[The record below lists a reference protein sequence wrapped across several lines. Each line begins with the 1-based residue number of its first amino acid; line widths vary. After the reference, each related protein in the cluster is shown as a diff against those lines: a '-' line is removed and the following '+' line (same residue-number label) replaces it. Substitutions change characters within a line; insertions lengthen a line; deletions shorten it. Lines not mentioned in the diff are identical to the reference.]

1 MKRKIVEKLIN
12 GLFVLLSFS
21 FILSSTSCS
30 NLVDN
35 SNNKGKIAN
44 FVVSEAK
51 YPEMAKYPEE
61 EKYTDASGNFDDEGF
76 DKEYSA
82 WREDRKK
89 QKTTDVDYLEGVN
102 NFVSKSIE
110 PLLFSGEEN
119 ENIIYS
125 PLNLY
130 IAFSMLT
137 EITDGNSRS
146 QILDVLGE
154 TSIDAVR
161 EKANALWAVNYCND
175 GASFLTIA
183 NSLWLNKKVEFIS
196 STMEFLADNYK
207 TSSYIGEMGSEEFDK
222 AFQTWINEQ
231 TGGLLSDQVSTLKM
245 DPIDVMMLVSTVYFK
260 EKWDSEFSENLNSD
274 EVFYS
279 PDGET
284 ECEFMNQKM
293 SCNYYYSDNFSA
305 VSKDFVGRS
314 KMYFI
319 LPDEGILPK
328 ELLQDAKTKQFIV
341 KGGSSCESK
350 FLTVN
355 LSVPKFDVS
364 SDIDLVKSMKIMGI
378 EDVFDPDVSDFSP
391 MMNNSK
397 GAFLGRAKH
406 ASRVTIDEEG
416 CAAAS
421 YVVMT
426 MCGAAMPPEE
436 EIDFVLDRPFLFVIS
451 TAEDL
456 PLYIGVIYKVES

>member
-1 MKRKIVEKLIN
+1 MKKRIVEHLIN
-12 GLFVLLSFS
+12 SLFVLLFFS
-21 FILSSTSCS
+21 LALLFTSCS
-30 NLVDN
+30 NPV
-35 SNNKGKIAN
+35 NNPISTGKTAN

-51 YPEMAKYPEE
+51 YPEMAKYPNE
-61 EKYTDASGNFDDEGF
+61 EKYIDTNGVFDDEGF

-82 WREDRKK
+82 WAEDRKK
-89 QKTTDVDYLEGVN
+89 QRNTDVDYVTGVN
-102 NFVSKSIE
+102 DFVSKSIE
-110 PLLFSGEEN
+110 PLLSSGEEN

-130 IAFSMLT
+130 IAFSMLS

-146 QILDVLGE
+146 QILDALGE

-161 EKANALWAVNYCND
+161 EKANALWNVNYCND

-183 NSLWLNKKVEFIS
+183 NSLWLNKKVEFIP

-222 AFQTWINEQ
+222 ALQTWLNEQ
-231 TGGLLSDQVSTLKM
+231 TGDLLSDQVSTLKM
-245 DPIDVMMLVSTVYFK
+245 DPIDVMTLVSTVYFK
-260 EKWDSEFSENLNSD
+260 EKWHSEFSESNNSD
-274 EVFYS
+274 GVFYS
-279 PDGET
+279 PNGKT
-284 ECEFMNQKM
+284 ECEFMNQTM

-305 VSKDFVGRS
+305 VSKEFVGRS
-314 KMYFI
+314 KMHFI
-319 LPDEGILPK
+319 LPDEGILPN
-328 ELLQDAKTKQFIV
+328 ELLQDEQIKQFV
-341 KGGSSCESK
+341 LDGGSSCKSK

-355 LSVPKFDVS
+355 LSIPKFDVS
-364 SDIDLVKSMKIMGI
+364 SDIDLVKSMKSLGI

-391 MMNNSK
+391 MMKNSK

-416 CAAAS
+416 CTAAS

-426 MCGAAMPPEE
+426 TCGTAMPPEE
-436 EIDFVLDRPFLFVIS
+436 EVDFVLDRPFLFVIS

-456 PLYIGVIYKVES
+456 PLYIGIVYKVES